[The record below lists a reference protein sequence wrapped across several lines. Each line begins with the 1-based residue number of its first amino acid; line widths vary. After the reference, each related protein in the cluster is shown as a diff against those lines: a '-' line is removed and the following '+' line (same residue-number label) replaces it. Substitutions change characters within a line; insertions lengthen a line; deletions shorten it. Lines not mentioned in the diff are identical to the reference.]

1 MRYASFLIGAVLL
14 LAMNV
19 NAQINV
25 VNPPPSD
32 AFPQVALLPPSANPF
47 GFGAL
52 PGAAPAGITGS
63 SAAGAPFA
71 EPPQQ
76 VQSVYETYNWQ
87 AYIGYEYLR
96 YYQVPAV
103 TLNTNGFT
111 YSMVYYIKN
120 WVGADGEFDA
130 THLNEFNTGGWLLLG
145 MGGAR
150 FRWSAPR
157 GLEVWAHSTN
167 GVRQRA
173 RPGLRGWR
181 WSRHQIPP
189 AFRMAC
195 RSRYGRDALLQ
206 YLPVQS
212 KSHTGA
218 CNQILGAAP
227 KLRRVLLNRGFFKCI
242 LPPGQARTK
251 TTKRRRLLDP
261 LTRRPWIPW
270 TKPRANL
277 FPPAILQRLILPER
291 RRKKKAPKLLR
302 TNFPAPFTSFP
313 HPNLCASLKG

>member
-14 LAMNV
+14 LAINV

-25 VNPPPSD
+25 VNPPSSD
-32 AFPQVALLPPSANPF
+32 AFPQVALLAPSANPF

-52 PGAAPAGITGS
+52 PAAAPAGITGI
-63 SAAGAPFA
+63 SATGAPLA
-71 EPPQQ
+71 QPLQQ

-157 GLEVWAHSTN
+157 GLELWAHVLGGYSHFTPQTAFGN
-167 GVRQRA
+167 EHAPAYEAGGGVDIRF
-173 RPGLRGWR
+173 RPRFAWRIEADMVGTHYFDTYQYSPKVTLGLV
-181 WSRHQIPP
+181 IK
-189 AFRMAC
+189 F
-195 RSRYGRDALLQ
+195 
-206 YLPVQS
+206 
-212 KSHTGA
+212 
-218 CNQILGAAP
+218 
-227 KLRRVLLNRGFFKCI
+227 
-242 LPPGQARTK
+242 
-251 TTKRRRLLDP
+251 
-261 LTRRPWIPW
+261 
-270 TKPRANL
+270 
-277 FPPAILQRLILPER
+277 
-291 RRKKKAPKLLR
+291 
-302 TNFPAPFTSFP
+302 
-313 HPNLCASLKG
+313 

>member
-14 LAMNV
+14 LAINV

-25 VNPPPSD
+25 VNPPASD
-32 AFPQVALLPPSANPF
+32 AFPQVALLAPSANPF

-52 PGAAPAGITGS
+52 PGAAPAVITGS
-63 SAAGAPFA
+63 SATGVPFA

-76 VQSVYETYNWQ
+76 VQSVYETYSWQ

-111 YSMVYYIKN
+111 YSMVYYIRD

-157 GLEVWAHSTN
+157 GLELWAHVLGGYSHFTPQTAFGN
-167 GVRQRA
+167 EHAPAYEAGGGVDIRF
-173 RPGLRGWR
+173 RPRFAYRIEADMVGTHYFNTYQYSPKVTMGLV
-181 WSRHQIPP
+181 IK
-189 AFRMAC
+189 F
-195 RSRYGRDALLQ
+195 
-206 YLPVQS
+206 
-212 KSHTGA
+212 
-218 CNQILGAAP
+218 
-227 KLRRVLLNRGFFKCI
+227 
-242 LPPGQARTK
+242 
-251 TTKRRRLLDP
+251 
-261 LTRRPWIPW
+261 
-270 TKPRANL
+270 
-277 FPPAILQRLILPER
+277 
-291 RRKKKAPKLLR
+291 
-302 TNFPAPFTSFP
+302 
-313 HPNLCASLKG
+313 

>member
-1 MRYASFLIGAVLL
+1 VALGSLRGLLAMRYASFLIGAVLL

-25 VNPPPSD
+25 VNPPVSD
-32 AFPQVALLPPSANPF
+32 AFPQVALLAPSANPF

-52 PGAAPAGITGS
+52 PASAPAAITGS
-63 SAAGAPFA
+63 SATGAPLA
-71 EPPQQ
+71 EPPVQ

-111 YSMVYYIKN
+111 YSMVYYFKN

-157 GLEVWAHSTN
+157 GLELWAHVLGGYSHFTPQTAFGN
-167 GVRQRA
+167 EHAPAYEAGGGVDIRFRPRFAWRA
-173 RPGLRGWR
+173 EADMVGTHYFNTYQYSPKVTMGLV
-181 WSRHQIPP
+181 IK
-189 AFRMAC
+189 F
-195 RSRYGRDALLQ
+195 
-206 YLPVQS
+206 
-212 KSHTGA
+212 
-218 CNQILGAAP
+218 
-227 KLRRVLLNRGFFKCI
+227 
-242 LPPGQARTK
+242 
-251 TTKRRRLLDP
+251 
-261 LTRRPWIPW
+261 
-270 TKPRANL
+270 
-277 FPPAILQRLILPER
+277 
-291 RRKKKAPKLLR
+291 
-302 TNFPAPFTSFP
+302 
-313 HPNLCASLKG
+313 

>member
-14 LAMNV
+14 LAINV

-25 VNPPPSD
+25 VNPPSSD
-32 AFPQVALLPPSANPF
+32 AFPQVALLTPSANPF

-52 PGAAPAGITGS
+52 PAAAPAGITGI
-63 SAAGAPFA
+63 SATGAPLA

-157 GLEVWAHSTN
+157 GLELWAHVLGGYSHFTPQTAFGN
-167 GVRQRA
+167 EHAPAYEAGGGVDIRFRPRFAWRA
-173 RPGLRGWR
+173 EADMVGTHYFNTYQYSPKVTLGLV
-181 WSRHQIPP
+181 IK
-189 AFRMAC
+189 F
-195 RSRYGRDALLQ
+195 
-206 YLPVQS
+206 
-212 KSHTGA
+212 
-218 CNQILGAAP
+218 
-227 KLRRVLLNRGFFKCI
+227 
-242 LPPGQARTK
+242 
-251 TTKRRRLLDP
+251 
-261 LTRRPWIPW
+261 
-270 TKPRANL
+270 
-277 FPPAILQRLILPER
+277 
-291 RRKKKAPKLLR
+291 
-302 TNFPAPFTSFP
+302 
-313 HPNLCASLKG
+313 

>member
-157 GLEVWAHSTN
+157 GLEVWAHVLGGYSHFTPQTAFGN
-167 GVRQRA
+167 EHAPAYEAGGGVDIRF
-173 RPGLRGWR
+173 RPRFAWRVEADMVGTHYFNTYQYSPKVTLGLV
-181 WSRHQIPP
+181 IK
-189 AFRMAC
+189 F
-195 RSRYGRDALLQ
+195 
-206 YLPVQS
+206 
-212 KSHTGA
+212 
-218 CNQILGAAP
+218 
-227 KLRRVLLNRGFFKCI
+227 
-242 LPPGQARTK
+242 
-251 TTKRRRLLDP
+251 
-261 LTRRPWIPW
+261 
-270 TKPRANL
+270 
-277 FPPAILQRLILPER
+277 
-291 RRKKKAPKLLR
+291 
-302 TNFPAPFTSFP
+302 
-313 HPNLCASLKG
+313 